1 MAKYKTKEDVIKSIR
16 KQVEKDLRLPCPS
29 KNKALR
35 EAAIKYYG
43 SWEAGIKAA
52 GFSCKDAQQ
61 RVLSDIDRAL
71 LNADWMP
78 LKKSVESQ
86 IPAKCKNCYWRDG
99 AFCPFIEC
107 VKYRK
112 GTKQ

>member
-1 MAKYKTKEDVIKSIR
+1 MAKYRSKADVINGIR
-16 KQVEKDLRLPCPS
+16 KAAERKRRIPYPS
-29 KNKALR
+29 ENKALR

-86 IPAKCKNCYWRDG
+86 IPAKCKNCYWRAG
-99 AFCPFIEC
+99 AICPFVEC
-107 VKYRK
+107 VKDREESK
-112 GTKQ
+112 C